1 MKGKKDLEKVVVLG
15 LLLATINVG
24 SVSAAVI
31 TSGTADI
38 NGTYVG
44 VVADASSDITLNAT
58 GDVDFQMNNNSSL
71 INNMKSGASIIVNM
85 NNHNLKSEHA
95 GQLEYIG
102 GSAKKIAILNAY
114 DINIFRD
121 ADNTFYNE
129 GTGTE
134 VRVEANHDFII
145 NHTQSGRPPVIVEG
159 KNTTYFI
166 AGNNFTEETPANT
179 AKVLDGA
186 TLNIT
191 AGNDVTLNSSGIAA
205 NFICA
210 GTGTVSNIT
219 ALNGNVNILSTT
231 GNNTVGISADSGAT
245 TNIHAK
251 KDVTIGGH
259 TMRAVRAIGG
269 TMNITSDTG
278 TIYMIAND
286 AKSSVGSLNAAIY
299 TAKSGTINGSV
310 NLNSDAVL
318 TAVKEGVQ
326 ADNGSVTFAKKATIT
341 APTVIDVLNGGKVT
355 AMNAASAKK
364 LTGDIKSDGAGS
376 SADVNLLTSDSF
388 LTGATTVSNSG
399 AINLEFGNGSIWNVT
414 GDSSLTNLVN
424 NSTVDMRYTGKNVN
438 ETLTVANLSGS
449 GNYIMNT
456 DLQASYDSKDVQS
469 NGDKIII
476 TTASTGNNVLELR
489 DVSLDKKLASQGY
502 LLLVED
508 QSNGSAT
515 FSGKDLAHGGIFK
528 YAPVITTA
536 NPSDYSGYNAAAKN
550 WYLTGFEKTIVVSD
564 NTKATLGLGETRYA
578 NYFMDQDTLLKRLG
592 ELRGLKGEPE
602 QDGIWARYRHGGM
615 DGAGFSGGSS
625 MVQVGYDKKTSNKRY
640 TGFAFNHTSSSYDFD
655 GGATGDGSQDALTVY
670 NTWLGDK
677 NHYFDIVGK
686 LGKMRGYS
694 TYKDSLFPETGN
706 NDNWY

>member
-186 TLNIT
+186 T
-191 AGNDVTLNSSGIAA
+191 
-205 NFICA
+205 
-210 GTGTVSNIT
+210 
-219 ALNGNVNILSTT
+219 
-231 GNNTVGISADSGAT
+231 
-245 TNIHAK
+245 
-251 KDVTIGGH
+251 
-259 TMRAVRAIGG
+259 
-269 TMNITSDTG
+269 

-364 LTGDIKSDGAGS
+364 LTGDIKSDGANS

-399 AINLEFGNGSIWNVT
+399 AVNLEFGNGGIWNVT
-414 GDSSLTNLVN
+414 GEALN
-424 NSTVDMRYTGKNVN
+424 K
-438 ETLTVANLSGS
+438 
-449 GNYIMNT
+449 
-456 DLQASYDSKDVQS
+456 
-469 NGDKIII
+469 
-476 TTASTGNNVLELR
+476 
-489 DVSLDKKLASQGY
+489 
-502 LLLVED
+502 
-508 QSNGSAT
+508 
-515 FSGKDLAHGGIFK
+515 F
-528 YAPVITTA
+528 
-536 NPSDYSGYNAAAKN
+536 
-550 WYLTGFEKTIVVSD
+550 
-564 NTKATLGLGETRYA
+564 GE
-578 NYFMDQDTLLKRLG
+578 
-592 ELRGLKGEPE
+592 
-602 QDGIWARYRHGGM
+602 
-615 DGAGFSGGSS
+615 
-625 MVQVGYDKKTSNKRY
+625 
-640 TGFAFNHTSSSYDFD
+640 
-655 GGATGDGSQDALTVY
+655 
-670 NTWLGDK
+670 
-677 NHYFDIVGK
+677 
-686 LGKMRGYS
+686 
-694 TYKDSLFPETGN
+694 
-706 NDNWY
+706 